1 VLPLARSIIAVITI
15 LTFMWRWID
24 LAWPLV
30 VLQEASSFTVPLGL
44 NLMKGQFE
52 TDWTGLMSMGLLS
65 IVPVIVVFVFFQR
78 YFIEGF
84 VRSGMK

>member
-1 VLPLARSIIAVITI
+1 
-15 LTFMWRWID
+15 
-24 LAWPLV
+24 
-30 VLQEASSFTVPLGL
+30 
-44 NLMKGQFE
+44 
-52 TDWTGLMSMGLLS
+52 MSMGLLS